1 MPAARLDPSP
11 GRSSTKLQA
20 RRSSISISDQQQQQ
34 QQQQQQPWKSEVV
47 VLFSAAGVVPLLSFC
62 SPNGSCS
69 LPLVNL
75 AQKSEAGYTQTSS
88 PHCSPSEAETSE
100 ARDRLSLQTFPA
112 KKQENTREAYAGG
125 GPRAGTKHV
134 EDLLCG
140 FSDSGFKVL
149 VSAGG
154 S

>member
-20 RRSSISISDQQQQQ
+20 RRSSISISDQQQQ

-134 EDLLCG
+134 EDL
-140 FSDSGFKVL
+140 SDSGFKVL